1 MDPEP
6 PPRRIQLN
14 QLLEG
19 ILGSEE
25 AHFQPPANTEMQYPA
40 IVYRLEDELVQ
51 HADNAVYNRTKR
63 YSVTVITDDPDS
75 DIPDK
80 VAALPMCSF
89 DRYYPADNLN
99 HYVYNLYF

>member
-6 PPRRIQLN
+6 IPRRIQLN
-14 QLLEG
+14 QLLEA

-25 AHFQPPANTEMQYPA
+25 AHFQPPANVEMRYPA
-40 IVYRLEDELVQ
+40 IVYSLEDELVQ
-51 HADNAVYNRTKR
+51 HADNTVYNRTKR
-63 YSVTVITDDPDS
+63 YSVTVITADPDS